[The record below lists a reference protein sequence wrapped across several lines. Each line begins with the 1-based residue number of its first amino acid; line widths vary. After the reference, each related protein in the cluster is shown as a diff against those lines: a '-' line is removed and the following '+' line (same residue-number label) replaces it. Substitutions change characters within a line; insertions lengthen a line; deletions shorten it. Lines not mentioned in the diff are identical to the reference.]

1 VSALDTPIMS
11 ELQRSEFLYAHR
23 EQSTVGWHLQA
34 HTHSH
39 HELIVVVRGCERA
52 AYLGEV
58 RQARTAEVLFL
69 PAGQSHEQWAIGK
82 LTLVRL
88 VVGFSWSGYRPTMPV
103 QLSDRDG
110 RLRRLA
116 AWLHLE
122 RRSAFSSARAFRN
135 SVLRALLSEYLRLS
149 EQRGWG
155 AARGPTESPIV
166 ESVQDFVHTRLA
178 EPFTLDDLARHV
190 GLSKYYLVRSYRS
203 LTGLTPMDHAR
214 LIRLEAARH
223 LLVTTSLPLKT
234 IAPRVGFASEYHLSR
249 LLRSRLGVGAR
260 ELRRQALVPSA
271 EATCPQ

>member
-1 VSALDTPIMS
+1 MS

-23 EQSTVGWHLQA
+23 EELAAGWHLQP

-39 HELIVVVRGCERA
+39 HELVVVLRGMERA
-52 AYLGEV
+52 SFLGET
-58 RQARTAEVLFL
+58 RHARAGEVLFF
-69 PAGQSHEQWAIGK
+69 PAGQAHAEWATGRPK
-82 LTLVRL
+82 LVTL

-103 QLSDRDG
+103 QLVDREG

-122 RRSAFSSARAFRN
+122 RRAAFHSARGFRN
-135 SVLRALLSEYLRLS
+135 AVLRALLSEYLRLS
-149 EQRGWG
+149 EQQGWG
-155 AARGPTESPIV
+155 ATRGPAESPIV

-249 LLRSRLGVGAR
+249 LLRNRLGVGAR
-260 ELRRQALVPSA
+260 ELRRRAATQPGVVPSMQP
-271 EATCPQ
+271 T